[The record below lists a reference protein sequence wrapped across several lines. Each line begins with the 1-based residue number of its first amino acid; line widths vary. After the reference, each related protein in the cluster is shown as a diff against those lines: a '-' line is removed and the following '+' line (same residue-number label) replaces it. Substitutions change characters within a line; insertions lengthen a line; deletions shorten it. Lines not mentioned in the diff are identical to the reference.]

1 MDPETKTYPKIFGR
15 TEDRDKQQEIEK
27 KIDKA
32 EDARIDVLKAL
43 TADEAYEVAEKK
55 PIDTKDASSLGIN
68 IEPRIEQIKVEEPP
82 VRQKGIM
89 VSDVAELVQK
99 LKHEA
104 KVI

>member
-1 MDPETKTYPKIFGR
+1 MTNISTSVDDPAAIAK
-15 TEDRDKQQEIEK
+15 
-27 KIDKA
+27 
-32 EDARIDVLKAL
+32 L
-43 TADEAYEVAEKK
+43 
-55 PIDTKDASSLGIN
+55 SLLVN
-68 IEPRIEQIKVEEPP
+68 LCTFLLPTIKVEEPP

>member
-1 MDPETKTYPKIFGR
+1 MCIR
-15 TEDRDKQQEIEK
+15 DR
-27 KIDKA
+27 
-32 EDARIDVLKAL
+32 
-43 TADEAYEVAEKK
+43 KK
-55 PIDTKDASSLGIN
+55 PIDTKEASSLGIN

-89 VSDVAELVQK
+89 VSDVDELVQK